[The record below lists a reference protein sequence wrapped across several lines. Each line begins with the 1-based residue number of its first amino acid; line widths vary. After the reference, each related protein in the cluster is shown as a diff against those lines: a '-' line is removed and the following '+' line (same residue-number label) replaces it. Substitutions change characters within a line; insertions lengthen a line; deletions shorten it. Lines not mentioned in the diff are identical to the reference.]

1 MDKFVFV
8 IDYIDGF
15 IDLIRWFNVWTSWT
29 VTKFDRKRN
38 AFTTKSNNPYA
49 EVRGNAD
56 HYSDM
61 IDR

>member
-1 MDKFVFV
+1 MFV
-8 IDYIDGF
+8 IDYIDTI
-15 IDLIRWFNVWTSWT
+15 IDLIRFNVWTSWT

-38 AFTTKSNNPYA
+38 AFTTKSNNLYA